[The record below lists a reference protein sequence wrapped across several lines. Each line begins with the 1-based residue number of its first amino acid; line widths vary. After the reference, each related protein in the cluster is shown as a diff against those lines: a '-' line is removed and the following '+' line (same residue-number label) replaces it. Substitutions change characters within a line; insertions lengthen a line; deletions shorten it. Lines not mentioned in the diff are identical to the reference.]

1 MNCASVVLL
10 LLAGCAQK
18 PDPYAPVAPI
28 IARHC
33 VTCHANHPTHPGF
46 DSPPLG
52 VVLDSPADVKKHAI
66 RIKMLAVTTDVMPLG
81 NETGMT
87 GAERSEEH
95 TSELQSLMRISYA
108 VFCLKKNTQNL
119 NELHTKSK

>member
-1 MNCASVVLL
+1 MAKSGSMNCASVVLV

-33 VTCHANHPTHPGF
+33 VTCHASHPTHPGF

-52 VVLDSPADVKKHAI
+52 VVLDSPADVKKHAV

-87 GAERSEEH
+87 RAERDILGRWIDAEAPI
-95 TSELQSLMRISYA
+95 R
-108 VFCLKKNTQNL
+108 
-119 NELHTKSK
+119 NEP

>member
-66 RIKMLAVTTDVMPLG
+66 RIKLLAVTTDVMPLG
-81 NETGMT
+81 NETGLT
-87 GAERSEEH
+87 GDRKR
-95 TSELQSLMRISYA
+95 TR
-108 VFCLKKNTQNL
+108 L
-119 NELHTKSK
+119 NSCHQCASRMPPSV

>member
-66 RIKMLAVTTDVMPLG
+66 RIKMLAVT
-81 NETGMT
+81 
-87 GAERSEEH
+87 RSEEH
-95 TSELQSLMRISYA
+95 TAELQSLMRISYA
-108 VFCLKKNTQNL
+108 VYCLKKKKKHHTQDINY
-119 NELHTKSK
+119 NM

>member
-1 MNCASVVLL
+1 MPIVSDSTWSEAVAKSGYMHCARVVLL
-10 LLAGCAQK
+10 RLAGCAQN
-18 PDPYAPVAPI
+18 PDPYVPVSPI

-81 NETGMT
+81 KIGRATCRGR
-87 GAERSEEH
+87 GCK
-95 TSELQSLMRISYA
+95 Y
-108 VFCLKKNTQNL
+108 V
-119 NELHTKSK
+119 